1 MTFTIETTTSG
12 HVGEIC
18 FSNPPNNHAN
28 IALLTALADH
38 LDALDADP
46 EVRAVVLRSEGK
58 VFCGGADL
66 VSTSDGLGLAAT
78 QGADDPVRQFY
89 AQGAR
94 LFGFGKPLIAA
105 VQGAAVGAGL
115 GLAVAADFRIGTP
128 KARFSAN
135 FVKLGFHPGFGLS
148 VTLPRLVGEQQALLM
163 MMTARRLKGEEAL
176 SVGLVDQ
183 LVEEGALLSTAR
195 ALASEIAENAP
206 LALLA
211 TRRTLKGDLQ
221 ARVTA
226 ALDHEYREQAMLKAT
241 ADYAEGVAA
250 VFERRAA
257 RFTGR

>member
-1 MTFTIETTTSG
+1 
-12 HVGEIC
+12 
-18 FSNPPNNHAN
+18 
-28 IALLTALADH
+28 
-38 LDALDADP
+38 
-46 EVRAVVLRSEGK
+46 
-58 VFCGGADL
+58 
-66 VSTSDGLGLAAT
+66 
-78 QGADDPVRQFY
+78 
-89 AQGAR
+89 
-94 LFGFGKPLIAA
+94 
-105 VQGAAVGAGL
+105 
-115 GLAVAADFRIGTP
+115 
-128 KARFSAN
+128 
-135 FVKLGFHPGFGLS
+135 
-148 VTLPRLVGEQQALLM
+148 M

-176 SVGLVDQ
+176 AVGLVDQ